1 MQRYPKAY
9 VLLLLLALSQVA
21 IAADPDLLPSEV
33 TTLINQAMRFQPEA
47 KRTSLTGP
55 VISRMIRSDLSKIEF
70 FLQGE
75 AHFLNLEPEP
85 ARDVFWESNIAN
97 SRIEYILHQSYTSH
111 LECANVVTL
120 NVVISMDGKQYSQQV
135 NGVFTYGVN
144 EQGKLASL
152 RGFWEF
158 DEGLA
163 TFKEINAS

>member
-1 MQRYPKAY
+1 MNKENPAYLVSLKSRELVKNHDKAGWLGLFA
-9 VLLLLLALSQVA
+9 VDGV
-21 IAADPDLLPSEV
+21 IEDPIGPSM
-33 TTLINQAMRFQPEA
+33 LDPEG
-47 KRTSLTGP
+47 KGHST
-55 VISRMIRSDLSKIEF
+55 
-70 FLQGE
+70 
-75 AHFLNLEPEP
+75 PE

-135 NGVFTYGVN
+135 NGVFTYRVN